1 MPSIPSQSPSPPNA
15 IHVALHDGI
24 YEKNNNK
31 ENITIIKFR
40 IFIRKESED
49 QNICPFCD
57 EILPNPMPYKTKLVL
72 DQLNKIKE

>member
-24 YEKNNNK
+24 YEKNNVQYYK
-31 ENITIIKFR
+31 

-57 EILPNPMPYKTKLVL
+57 EILPNPMPPMPYKTKLVL